1 MQWPYGI
8 GLDIGVASTG
18 WAVVALN
25 DLAQPCGFIRLGS
38 RVFPGA
44 EHPKTGESL
53 AAPRRMARSMRRRT
67 RRKALRKQDLYRL
80 MEQSGLAG
88 RQELSALFEAGHL
101 EDIYALRTRAL
112 DEPVTPQE
120 FARILLHLMQ
130 RRGFKSNRRAANSK
144 EDGALLQAVT
154 QNRQRMEENGY
165 RTVGEMLYRD
175 PSFAVHKRNKGEN
188 YLSTVSRE
196 EIAREAQAV
205 FAAQRGFGQA
215 WATPELEAEYLT
227 LLLRQRSFDEGPGG
241 NSPYR
246 GGWAAKIGTCT
257 FLPGED
263 RAFKNTP
270 TFERFT
276 LLQKISHLRVIENGC
291 TRALSEEERAKLL
304 ALAYRVENVP
314 YSRIRKELQWD
325 EAVRFADV
333 RYKGDDVPETFEKK
347 YKLPVLKGTH
357 ALRKALQTDTPDFPL
372 WDEIVKFLALNRN
385 EDTRRAWLTDKG
397 LSAAQVDALLGL
409 DFAGTGH
416 LSLEACR
423 MLEPWLLQGMTYDQ
437 ACTQAGLDFRAHN
450 NCKKSPTL
458 PASEKNAP
466 ELKNITSP
474 VVRRAVSQTIKVINA
489 IIREMGQPPV
499 WVHIELAREL
509 SRTLDE
515 RRKAEKSMEDNASQN
530 ERLMQEI
537 RENFHI
543 LQPAGQDLVKYRL
556 WKEQDGRC
564 AYSQQSLDISR
575 LFEPGY
581 AEVDHIVPYSISFD
595 DTRNNKVLV
604 LAAEN
609 RQKGNRLPL
618 QYLQGARRENF
629 IVWTKTQVHNY
640 RKQRNLLRECLSEEE
655 QSGFRQRNLQ
665 DTQHMAR
672 FLLNYI
678 RDHLAFADHP
688 AFASHPAARK
698 QRVTALA
705 GAVTSHLRKRW
716 GLTKVRADGDLHHAL
731 DAAVI
736 ACATQGMVEQI
747 SGYYARIEGAYQQE
761 ADGSG
766 SVHSRTGERFPAPWP
781 HFRDE
786 LIQRLSQKP
795 QENLMLLNPAF
806 YSHFDVRSIQ
816 PVFVSRMP
824 QHKVTGAAHKETIK
838 SPKALDDGLLVTKQP
853 LTALTLDKKTGE
865 IERYY
870 QPSSDKLLYEA
881 LRARLQAFDGDGKKA
896 FAGPEPFHKPKAD
909 GTPGPIVRKVKLYE
923 KASLSVPVHGGRGAA
938 DNDRIVRTD
947 VFFVPG
953 EGYYLVPVY
962 VSDTI
967 KKELP
972 KRAAVEGRQVTDWKL
987 MDDKDFLFSL
997 YKNDLI
1003 EVSRNKDLPFTVTN
1017 KKSTLPPSYEA
1028 KHILAYYTG
1037 MDINTGKINV
1047 STHDNSYH
1055 SRFRVKTL
1063 VSLKKF
1069 EVDVLGNVR
1078 EVRKETRQR
1087 FR

>member
-8 GLDIGVASTG
+8 GLDIGVASVG

-53 AAPRRMARSMRRRT
+53 AAPRRMARSMRRRV

-80 MEQSGLAG
+80 MEQNGLPT
-88 RQELSALFEAGHL
+88 RQELSDLFGAGHL
-101 EDIYALRTRAL
+101 EDVYALRARAL

-130 RRGFKSNRRAANSK
+130 RRGFQSNRRAANSK
-144 EDGALLQAVT
+144 EEGALLQAVT
-154 QNRQRMEENGY
+154 QNRQRMEEYCY

-175 PSFAVHKRNKGEN
+175 PLFADHKRNKGEA

-205 FAAQRGFGQA
+205 FAAQRNLGQA
-215 WATPELEAEYLT
+215 WATPELEAEYLSI
-227 LLLRQRSFDEGPGG
+227 LLRQRSFDEGPGG

-246 GGWAAKIGTCT
+246 DGLVSRIGDCT
-257 FLPGED
+257 LLPNQK

-276 LLQKISHLRVIENGC
+276 LLQKINHLRVTENGQ

-304 ALAYRVENVP
+304 ALAYRTETVAYN
-314 YSRIRKELQWD
+314 RIRKELQWD
-325 EAVRFADV
+325 ETIRFADV
-333 RYKGDDVPETFEKK
+333 RYEGDAAPGTFEKK

-372 WDEIVKFLALNRN
+372 WDDLVTLLAKHRD
-385 EDTRRAWLTDKG
+385 EDARRTLLADKG
-397 LSAAQVDALLGL
+397 LNAAQMDALLGL

-416 LSLEACR
+416 ISLEACR
-423 MLEPWLLQGMTYDQ
+423 MLEPWLLQGLTYDQ
-437 ACTQAGLDFRAHN
+437 ACTRAGLDFRAHSGTE
-450 NCKKSPTL
+450 KSAKL
-458 PASEKNAP
+458 PASAK
-466 ELKNITSP
+466 ELEDITSP
-474 VVRRAVSQTIKVINA
+474 VVRRAVSQTIKVVNA

-499 WVHIELAREL
+499 WIHIELAREL

-515 RRKAEKSMEDNASQN
+515 RHKAENSMQENAAEN
-530 ERLMQEI
+530 ERLMREI
-537 RENFHI
+537 RETFHI
-543 LQPAGQDLVKYRL
+543 LEPTGQDLVKYRL

-595 DTRNNKVLV
+595 DTRSNKVLV

-618 QYLQGARRENF
+618 QYLQGPRRETF
-629 IVWTKTQVHNY
+629 IVWTKSQVHNY
-640 RKQRNLLRECLSEEE
+640 RKRKNLLRESLSEEE
-655 QSGFRQRNLQ
+655 QNGFRQRNLE
-665 DTQHMAR
+665 DTQYMAR

-688 AFASHPAARK
+688 AAGK
-698 QRVTALA
+698 QRVMALA

-736 ACATQGMVEQI
+736 ACATQGMVKQI
-747 SGYYARIEGAYQQE
+747 SGYYHRIEGAYQQE

-795 QENLMLLNPAF
+795 QENLMQLNPAF
-806 YSHFDVRSIQ
+806 YSHFDIQSIQ

-853 LTALTLDKKTGE
+853 LTALKLDKKTGE
-865 IERYY
+865 IAGYY

-881 LRARLQAFDGDGKKA
+881 LRTRLLACDGDGKKA
-896 FAGPEPFHKPKAD
+896 FAGPEPFRKPKAD

-938 DNDRIVRTD
+938 DNDSMVRID

-953 EGYYLVPVY
+953 DGYYLVPIY
-962 VSDTI
+962 VADTRR
-967 KKELP
+967 KELP
-972 KRAAVEGRQVTDWKL
+972 NRAVVAYKSYSEWKV
-987 MDDKDFLFSL
+987 MKDEDFLFSL
-997 YKNDLI
+997 YANDLI
-1003 EVSRNKDLPFTVTN
+1003 EVTRSKNFTFTVTN
-1017 KKSTLPPSYEA
+1017 KDSSLPSSYDTNRILVYYNSLDISTGA
-1028 KHILAYYTG
+1028 IK
-1037 MDINTGKINV
+1037 V
-1047 STHDNSYH
+1047 FTHDNSYFL
-1055 SRFRVKTL
+1055 RGLGVKTL
-1063 VSLKKF
+1063 VSLQKF